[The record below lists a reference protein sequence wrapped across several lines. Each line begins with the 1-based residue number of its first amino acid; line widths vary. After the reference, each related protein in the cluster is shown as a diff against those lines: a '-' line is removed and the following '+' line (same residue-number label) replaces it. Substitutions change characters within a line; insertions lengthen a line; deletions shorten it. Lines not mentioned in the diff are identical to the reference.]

1 MFGMPSQKPRSPG
14 LFRLRNLL
22 VGALAIGVICG
33 IWLGDFLPGLGLGGG
48 GFGVGVGPNG
58 ILGISSGTNADAE
71 FNVGAEHPDKSN
83 GKSLRVVVKD
93 WNYFVRST
101 GGDQPIGLEDLV
113 DRVKELPGDADGIQ
127 LRVYRTESARA
138 TAEQRLQDAL
148 KAANVAESAVYVAPD
163 IVE

>member
-22 VGALAIGVICG
+22 GGALVVGVICG
-33 IWLGDFLPGLGLGGG
+33 VWLGDFLPGLGTGGG
-48 GFGVGVGPNG
+48 IGVGVGSTG
-58 ILGISSGTNADAE
+58 IMGTPTGTDRSAE
-71 FNVGAEHPDKSN
+71 FNVGKEQIDKTN

-93 WNYFVRST
+93 WNFFVRS
-101 GGDQPIGLEDLV
+101 GGEDTPIVLDDLV
-113 DRVKELPGDADGIQ
+113 KRVEQLPGDADGIR

-148 KAANVAESAVYVAPD
+148 KSAKVAESAVYFAPD